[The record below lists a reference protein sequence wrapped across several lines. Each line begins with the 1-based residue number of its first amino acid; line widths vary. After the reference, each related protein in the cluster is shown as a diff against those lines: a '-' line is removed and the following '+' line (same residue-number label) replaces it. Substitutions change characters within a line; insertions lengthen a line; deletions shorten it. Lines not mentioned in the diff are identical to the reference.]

1 MKKYKVVAVLVFKE
15 EVTVEANSI
24 DEAREKVYDE
34 YLDYDR
40 TVIDDEPTFLVLEG
54 DDPFFDKVREEDDA
68 SIKWDR

>member
-34 YLDYDR
+34 YLNYDR
-40 TVIDDEPTFLVLEG
+40 TVIDDEPTFLVLEE

>member
-1 MKKYKVVAVLVFKE
+1 MKKFKVVAVQVFKE
-15 EVTVEANSI
+15 EITVEANSI

-40 TVIDDEPTFLVLEG
+40 TVIDDEPTFLVLEE

>member
-15 EVTVEANSI
+15 EVIVEANSI
-24 DEAREKVYDE
+24 DEAREKVYNE

-40 TVIDDEPTFLVLEG
+40 TVIDDEPTFLVLEE

>member
-40 TVIDDEPTFLVLEG
+40 TVIDDEPTFLVLEE

>member
-1 MKKYKVVAVLVFKE
+1 MKKFKVVAVQVFKE
-15 EVTVEANSI
+15 EITVEANSI

-40 TVIDDEPTFLVLEG
+40 TVIDDEPTFLVLEE

-68 SIKWDR
+68 SIKWEE

>member
-1 MKKYKVVAVLVFKE
+1 MKKFKVVAVQVFKE
-15 EVTVEANSI
+15 EMMVEANSM

-40 TVIDDEPTFLVLEG
+40 TVIDDEPTFLVLEE

-68 SIKWDR
+68 SLKWEE

>member
-24 DEAREKVYDE
+24 DEAREKVYHE
-34 YLDYDR
+34 YLDYDG
-40 TVIDDEPTFLVLEG
+40 TVIDDEPTFLVLEE
-54 DDPFFDKVREEDDA
+54 DDPFFDKIREEDDA